1 MAGKIPQDMEVAG
14 KSIEL
19 NGVQFRCPI
28 VGWLGCKPLTIL
40 TVTTFAGCISQTCF
54 SMIHPHS
61 SWMTQAV
68 SPVPIPNAIR
78 HVHRNH
84 TGSRGLLLRCLNWP
98 FLNTPRSYPLGNQTL
113 INGWWLEPPKKRH
126 GIHGLHWL
134 HWYPL
139 EISWFQLYKPSIMV
153 FEPPKRRPQKTQRR
167 SRWPWFYLFGLAVL
181 QWTLNLWCKTSALN
195 GGWTAKRVI
204 VYRDI
209 MGDSMIQIHNHR
221 DTTEENGG
229 MNWG

>member
-1 MAGKIPQDMEVAG
+1 MVISYNICWSTLYPCQNVISWPRGGPHDEDSAAVDSIPGEGVNMAGKIPQDMEVAG

-40 TVTTFAGCISQTCF
+40 TVTTFAGCISQTFF

-98 FLNTPRSYPLGNQTL
+98 FLNTPSSYPLGNQAL

-134 HWYPL
+134 H
-139 EISWFQLYKPSIMV
+139 
-153 FEPPKRRPQKTQRR
+153 
-167 SRWPWFYLFGLAVL
+167 
-181 QWTLNLWCKTSALN
+181 
-195 GGWTAKRVI
+195 
-204 VYRDI
+204 
-209 MGDSMIQIHNHR
+209 
-221 DTTEENGG
+221 
-229 MNWG
+229 